1 MAKAKNSFEEAA
13 IEAAK
18 RISNAR
24 DAGEQLTFLPDED
37 GSAVDLGR
45 DKPAGRQKGSKNKVS
60 NQMRE
65 WLADKG
71 YQMPEDVLAQMA
83 GLASSDDAILTA
95 MRATERVMLWGY
107 AGAAG
112 TKGDPA
118 KPTGAQRVNLFT
130 QIFTIQ
136 LRAADALLP
145 YGAPKATPDVTVQQA
160 IQINVPSAPAVADT
174 VAAAR
179 VINPPKGQR
188 MVPLDV
194 AINNEQK
201 QPLTESDL
209 EKSDAES
216 RTE

>member
-1 MAKAKNSFEEAA
+1 MAKAKNSFEEDAVKAA
-13 IEAAK
+13 Q
-18 RISNAR
+18 RISDAR

-37 GSAVDLGR
+37 GSAVDLVR

-118 KPTGAQRVNLFT
+118 KATGAQRISLFT
-130 QIFTIQ
+130 QLYTIQ

-145 YGAPKATPDVTVQQA
+145 YGAPKATPDAGAPLA
-160 IQINVPSAPAVADT
+160 IQINVPGAPAIMDP
-174 VAAAR
+174 AAEAR

-194 AINNEQK
+194 AINNEQNQHVTK
-201 QPLTESDL
+201 SHP